1 MEHSTHSNKLTILFA
16 VSMIC
21 IMGYFVIQFFLT
33 IKVIKGKDITQ
44 KETLYATVIGGI
56 LGALICLIFGSTLLF
71 ITPDNSM
78 FDWKEF
84 VYVVLPVAVV
94 IGLFSGLSMFW
105 RIKREQRRWSKRRK
119 TGLIQ
124 KLLALLM
131 KAVKKHVEREE

>member
-1 MEHSTHSNKLTILFA
+1 
-16 VSMIC
+16 
-21 IMGYFVIQFFLT
+21 MGYFVIQFFLT